1 MKEKHLNE
9 RFVRLTHV
17 YYVTDIWW
25 KAFPIF
31 RKWEIGV
38 WKYHDHELVLEE
50 TVVTIVVI

>member
-25 KAFPIF
+25 KAVSNFP
-31 RKWEIGV
+31 
-38 WKYHDHELVLEE
+38 
-50 TVVTIVVI
+50 